1 MAWAVAVRLI
11 LAAILPS
18 YLLLLLRPT
27 VKVCVVILE
36 QELSDRQTVD
46 ASATN
51 QKDCRDQRCQRKR
64 DNSKLCTC
72 NIDVL
77 DSPISLRRAR

>member
-51 QKDCRDQRCQRKR
+51 QKDAEIKGVRENGTIQ
-64 DNSKLCTC
+64 NF
-72 NIDVL
+72 
-77 DSPISLRRAR
+77 ARVTLMY